1 MKFFQALLSHC
12 LLILLILLYFAVPLQ
27 AISKNTLFKE
37 YYIGMSITD
46 VASMKKINVIEDAVG
61 EKIKRFSAN
70 DEYFAKSY
78 WRTIITFHKEK
89 LLNVELSLESSHK
102 IQSTHIMSELNKNNF
117 VSVMLCTKRNTFDS
131 VSIFKKLERYEAER
145 HIMNG
150 LNVANTE
157 RFYIQVYV
165 EKEVYNKM
173 GAKTKK
179 INNFF
184 ELMKKYPHDKRVVI
198 VQNHE
203 NSYVVT
209 FATSFEAL
217 LSIHGHLKVLDS
229 VNNLKS
235 F

>member
-1 MKFFQALLSHC
+1 
-12 LLILLILLYFAVPLQ
+12 
-27 AISKNTLFKE
+27 
-37 YYIGMSITD
+37 
-46 VASMKKINVIEDAVG
+46 
-61 EKIKRFSAN
+61 
-70 DEYFAKSY
+70 
-78 WRTIITFHKEK
+78 
-89 LLNVELSLESSHK
+89 
-102 IQSTHIMSELNKNNF
+102 
-117 VSVMLCTKRNTFDS
+117 
-131 VSIFKKLERYEAER
+131 
-145 HIMNG
+145 MNG